1 MSTYI
6 FYKVELRIG
15 GGKMGKEL
23 GLRVGAVQCGMLR
36 VSELLNRTFDCSDFI
51 SVTNDRESFIIEMR
65 SEPLNARSDDL
76 DMHST
81 LLRTPLHSSVP
92 N

>member
-36 VSELLNRTFDCSDFI
+36 VSELLDRASDCSDFI
-51 SVTNDRESFIIEMR
+51 SVTND
-65 SEPLNARSDDL
+65 
-76 DMHST
+76 
-81 LLRTPLHSSVP
+81 
-92 N
+92 